1 VRSRPTSLEAPM
13 AGAVAG
19 SGRADPVSIILRG

>member
-1 VRSRPTSLEAPM
+1 VRSRPTSLDAPM

-19 SGRADPVSIILRG
+19 SGRADPVSTMSRG